1 VLQLQRGTSPTI
13 SYSYHPMKNQLL
25 NTSSGITLQ
34 HDENGNVTNSSQ
46 RGSLGYDPHTQ
57 MMSGMQTPQN
67 GTVDF
72 KYDASNER
80 VMKLWERNAV
90 QEATLYLHGLGSHPL
105 SDKIDNGQQFIERR
119 YVYGATGLVCILES
133 VNGGAWSETY
143 ILKDHLGSTRV
154 AVSKD
159 GQNGICYGYD
169 ALGNVV
175 GEADFGNAS
184 VVSYARYFY
193 TGQEKDAETG
203 LQNYRARFYDSELFR
218 FYQTDPMGQQ
228 FSPYAYNGNSPLIN
242 VDKTGKFFEPF
253 TWVAIAA
260 AVGAGVGAGYS
271 EATGGK
277 WWQGAI
283 AGAFIGAGVGALGV
297 GMFGTVPTILIKGK
311 SHATAAWGLTTS
323 IIQGA
328 NISMLNAGINGTG
341 FNDLWKHGLAGGASS
356 AVAMGGWELFQPKS
370 LGAKLL
376 YQATSTIFSS
386 VANNIAKGEG
396 AFSNILLGVGPLN
409 IRIKDGRPML
419 NFNDNWGEAI
429 LATYGVAAV
438 LNREKNNIS
447 KMLDNIVFDPDN
459 LVFNFKGTFNE
470 GKLATSDRGRAVFSV
485 FGKIDDHELQHVWL
499 TRGLRGM
506 DINIPSIG
514 GNMNGTAMLLQTI
527 FNLPAQ
533 RNGYFNSYIE
543 SLAERYKLNK

>member
-1 VLQLQRGTSPTI
+1 V
-13 SYSYHPMKNQLL
+13 QLL
-25 NTSSGITLQ
+25 VRL
-34 HDENGNVTNSSQ
+34 
-46 RGSLGYDPHTQ
+46 L
-57 MMSGMQTPQN
+57 
-67 GTVDF
+67 
-72 KYDASNER
+72 
-80 VMKLWERNAV
+80 
-90 QEATLYLHGLGSHPL
+90 
-105 SDKIDNGQQFIERR
+105 
-119 YVYGATGLVCILES
+119 
-133 VNGGAWSETY
+133 
-143 ILKDHLGSTRV
+143 
-154 AVSKD
+154 
-159 GQNGICYGYD
+159 
-169 ALGNVV
+169 
-175 GEADFGNAS
+175 
-184 VVSYARYFY
+184 
-193 TGQEKDAETG
+193 
-203 LQNYRARFYDSELFR
+203 
-218 FYQTDPMGQQ
+218 
-228 FSPYAYNGNSPLIN
+228 
-242 VDKTGKFFEPF
+242 
-253 TWVAIAA
+253 
-260 AVGAGVGAGYS
+260 
-271 EATGGK
+271 
-277 WWQGAI
+277 
-283 AGAFIGAGVGALGV
+283 GAGVGALGV
-297 GMFGTVPTILIKGK
+297 GMFGTVPTILINGK
-311 SHATAAWGLTTS
+311 SHVTAAWGLTTS

-356 AVAMGGWELFQPKS
+356 AVAIGGWELFQPKS

-470 GKLATSDRGRAVFSV
+470 GKLATSGRGRAVFSV
-485 FGKIDDHELQHVWL
+485 FGEINDHELQHVWL